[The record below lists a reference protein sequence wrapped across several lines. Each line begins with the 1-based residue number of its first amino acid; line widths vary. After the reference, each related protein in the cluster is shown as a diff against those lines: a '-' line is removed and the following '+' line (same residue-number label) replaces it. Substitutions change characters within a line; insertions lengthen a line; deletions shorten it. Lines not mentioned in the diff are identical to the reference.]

1 MRLGREVNKMPKK
14 EETLTKN
21 QSLPEDQKRLN
32 DESIGA
38 SQKIN
43 ETRYF
48 QQVTILVI
56 YYFVTLLFSFWF
68 LLDVWSRNFVIFRAM
83 GMKAEVLA
91 DDLLRTIGFTMVGG
105 ILGST
110 LYQIRVLFHY
120 YAKKRYDP
128 RWFGKYL
135 TSPLEG
141 AGMAIVVLAL
151 IRGGVALFGGS
162 TGTDVTA
169 VNNFAAIGTGALV
182 GFGMRDVVGWLGH
195 LVHTMFTIPSQE
207 GTLDQRTRH
216 GKDENKPTEE
226 KKL

>member
-1 MRLGREVNKMPKK
+1 MDGKVDKMPK
-14 EETLTKN
+14 EEQLTKS
-21 QSLPEDQKRLN
+21 QDVPEGKKRLN
-32 DESIGA
+32 IEPVVVPQAMNDA
-38 SQKIN
+38 
-43 ETRYF
+43 RDF
-48 QQVTILVI
+48 RQVTILVA
-56 YYFVTLLFSFWF
+56 YYFATLLFSFWF

-83 GMKAEVLA
+83 GMNGDVLK

-105 ILGST
+105 LLGST
-110 LYQIRVLFHY
+110 LYQIRVLFYY

-195 LVHTMFTIPSQE
+195 LVHTMFTIPSTE
-207 GTLDQRTRH
+207 DHRSNRATAT
-216 GKDENKPTEE
+216 DEINKKTDD
-226 KKL
+226 KKN